1 MIHENQRLWN
11 EPIIGNYSSSIK
23 SDFPKA
29 RIKLNCSLITP
40 DTITFEDKSIK
51 SKEKEKSEKKQ

>member
-11 EPIIGNYSSSIK
+11 EPIIGNYSSSVK

-40 DTITFEDKSIK
+40 DTIVFEDKSIQN
-51 SKEKEKSEKKQ
+51 KEKSEKKQ